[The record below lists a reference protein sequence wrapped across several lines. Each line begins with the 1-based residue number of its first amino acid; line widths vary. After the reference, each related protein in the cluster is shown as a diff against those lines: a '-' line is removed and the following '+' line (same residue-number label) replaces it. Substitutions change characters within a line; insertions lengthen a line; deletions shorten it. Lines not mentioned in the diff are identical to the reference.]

1 MLPKHSMTD
10 AQTLKLHLV
19 NLKSI
24 LSRYDL
30 RIFIY
35 LFVFFLCN

>member
-1 MLPKHSMTD
+1 MLPKHLMTD

-30 RIFIY
+30 RIFNN
-35 LFVFFLCN
+35 LFFI

>member
-1 MLPKHSMTD
+1 MLPKHLMTD

-30 RIFIY
+30 RIFNNLFIY
-35 LFVFFLCN
+35 FLYN